1 MKIFKKV
8 LTALATVAVIASL
21 SAVAVAAESYV
32 PEISDGITKDV
43 EITSAIATT
52 EQREEAQQKIADYI
66 ARNIPDS
73 LADVT
78 KMNKVAAYVASFT
91 YDKSNSDEYLMVLNG
106 SGNPNASA
114 KLAVY
119 MLKQVG
125 LAAKT
130 RYAYS
135 ENEEIPMKTA
145 SSMMTTAVRLGDG
158 TVYLLYIGGDVLG
171 EKTFISNKINSR
183 FLYKQISSN
192 KYGVYSW
199 IQFNDE
205 VNSYSKATQ
214 TVMNIPG
221 YIDGHKI
228 EVIANDFTR
237 GAIAVSKV
245 TIPNTVTEIQ
255 RGAFVYQKRI
265 QSISIPSSVSKI
277 ADDVFS
283 GNNCLK
289 FTVDSNN
296 KYFQAINGDLYSKDG
311 KTLVSA
317 TGSSMTKI
325 PSFVEVIGDDAFCGN
340 NHIVDITIPAT
351 VKKISY
357 AAFASCK
364 NLRNVIIEG
373 NGLTTVES
381 RAFQTTK
388 LISLNIP
395 ASVVSFSYDAF
406 DWAEIILVICPDGEI
421 SQKLTGKD
429 EIQNLLVDTSG
440 TLTGRTFTK
449 KPTCES
455 DGELKVNFSTG
466 SSKTYT
472 IPKSDLYHNYKVY
485 ATKSETCT
493 KDGSIS
499 YRCTVCN
506 SNKTEDTTYATGH
519 SFSSAW
525 TLDKAPTCAE
535 QGSQSRHCTKCDEK
549 TDVIYISPTGN
560 HTYTAWKTVTEP
572 TCTKPGSQKCECTV
586 CGKILTREIDPLGH
600 KYVDTIVDATYDAKG
615 YTLHKCSVCGYS
627 YKSDYTD
634 VLVLGYVKNLRATNT
649 KEHFLTLEWS
659 ISDDNSGYEVQ
670 QYKGGKWT
678 EIYKTDRSDLSSLT
692 VSELAAG
699 TSYTFRVRLRK
710 VSGSTVQYGG
720 YTRLTVTTVLPNVTA
735 FTAPQTT
742 SRTVTLK
749 WDKNAEATGY
759 VVEQYKGGKWAQ
771 ILQTAN
777 STTLQCTAASL
788 VPETRYSFRMKSYK
802 KTGSTVVYSDYT
814 NIAATT
820 RIACVSS
827 LTAKSSTVSSVAL
840 SWAKSATAT
849 GYVVEIYK
857 GGKWDTVLTTKDNTT
872 LSCNVTGL
880 TAGATYKARIKCYR
894 LTNGAYSFSEY
905 LESNV
910 STRIANVTGFKAS
923 GNTASSI
930 TFSWNKNAAAT
941 GYIVEIY
948 KGGKWTQIL
957 NAGNNTTL
965 TCTATGLSANATYSV
980 RIKSFK
986 KTTTATYFSE
996 YLTFS
1001 ADTRISNVSS
1011 LTYKADSAS
1020 QITLSWNR
1028 NTIADGY
1035 IVEIYRGGKWEQ
1047 VLSTTSNTILS
1058 CKVTGLAEGSTYS
1071 VRIKS
1076 YKLRNG
1082 AYSFSEYLKS
1092 TATTAPVPV
1101 KISNTSTTT
1110 ASQIEFYWNMN
1121 SRATGYV
1128 VEIYKGG
1135 KWTEIL
1141 RTSSNK
1147 TVSCKAT
1154 GLSANSSYSF
1164 RIRAYLRTDDN
1175 TVIYSDYSRTTLKT
1189 KAKA

>member
-1 MKIFKKV
+1 MNIFKKIPAV
-8 LTALATVAVIASL
+8 IASVAVIVSL
-21 SAVAVAAESYV
+21 SAVAVSANSYV
-32 PEISDGITKDV
+32 PEVSDVVTEDIEVVFDSATK
-43 EITSAIATT
+43 A
-52 EQREEAQQKIADYI
+52 QREQAQQIIADYI
-66 ARNIPDS
+66 AKNIPNGI
-73 LADVT
+73 ADVS
-78 KMNKVAAYVASFT
+78 KMDKVAAYVASFT
-91 YDKSNSDEYLMVLNG
+91 YDKSNSDPYLMVLNG
-106 SGNPNASA
+106 SGNPSASA

-119 MLKQVG
+119 MLEQVG
-125 LAAKT
+125 LTAKI

-145 SSMMTTAVRLGDG
+145 TSMATTAVRLGDG
-158 TVYLLYIGGDVLG
+158 SVYLLYIGGDVLG
-171 EKTFISNKINSR
+171 QKTFISQKLNSR
-183 FLYKQISSN
+183 FLYKEISKN
-192 KYGVYSW
+192 KYAVYSW
-199 IQFNDE
+199 IQFDDE
-205 VNSYSKATQ
+205 VKGYDKATK

-228 EVIANDFTR
+228 EVIAAEFTR
-237 GAIAVSKV
+237 GCIGVSKV
-245 TIPNTVTEIQ
+245 TIPNTVTEIR
-255 RGAFVYQKRI
+255 RGAFVYTKRI
-265 QSISIPSSVSKI
+265 QSISISSSVNKI

-325 PSFVEVIGDDAFCGN
+325 PSFVEVIGGDAFCGN
-340 NHIVDITIPAT
+340 DHIVDITIPAT

-373 NGLTTVES
+373 NGLTTIES

-395 ASVVSFSYDAF
+395 SSVTSFSYDAF

-421 SQKLTGKD
+421 SQKLTGSD

-472 IPKSDLYHNYKVY
+472 IPKSNLYHDYKVD
-485 ATKSETCT
+485 AIKSEACAN
-493 KDGSIS
+493 DGSIT

-506 SNKTEDTTYATGH
+506 FHRTEDTTYATGH

-535 QGSQSRHCTKCDEK
+535 QGSQSRHCTKCDKK
-549 TDVIYISPTGN
+549 TDVIYVSPTGN
-560 HTYTAWKTVTEP
+560 HTYTAWKTTKNP
-572 TCTKPGSQKCECTV
+572 DCTKPGEQRCSCTV
-586 CGKILTREIDPLGH
+586 CGKVLTRELDPLGH
-600 KYVDTIVDATYDAKG
+600 KYVDTVVDATYDAKG
-615 YTLHKCSVCGYS
+615 YTLHKCSVCGSS

-634 VLVLGYVKNLRATNT
+634 ILVLGYVKNLKVTRQSP
-649 KEHFLTLEWS
+649 KFITLEWS
-659 ISDDNSGYEVQ
+659 MSTDGSGYEVE
-670 QYKGGKWT
+670 QYKGGKWVR
-678 EIYKTDRSDLSSLT
+678 ISKTDSSANCVLT
-692 VSELAAG
+692 VTNLTPG

-720 YTRLTVTTVLPNVTA
+720 YIRAVATTVLPNVTT
-735 FTAPQTT
+735 FTASQTT

-749 WDKNAEATGY
+749 WDKNADATGY
-759 VVEQYKGGKWAQ
+759 VVEQYKGGKWTQ

-777 STTLQCTAASL
+777 NTTLQCTASSL
-788 VPETRYSFRMKSYK
+788 APETRYSFRIKSYK
-802 KTGSTVVYSDYT
+802 KTGSVVVYSDYT

-820 RIACVSS
+820 RIACVSG
-827 LTAKSSTVSSVAL
+827 LTAKSSTVSSVTL
-840 SWAKSATAT
+840 SWNKVASAT

-857 GGKWDTVLTTKDNTT
+857 GGKWNTVLTTKNNTA
-872 LSCNVTGL
+872 LSCKVTGL
-880 TAGATYKARIKCYR
+880 AAGSTYKARIKCYR
-894 LTNGAYSFSEY
+894 LANGAYSFSEY
-905 LESNV
+905 LEADVN
-910 STRIANVTGFKAS
+910 TRIANVTGFKAS

-930 TFSWNKNAAAT
+930 TFSWNKNTAAT
-941 GYIVEIY
+941 GGYIVEIY

-957 NAGNNTTL
+957 NAKSNTTL

-986 KTTTATYFSE
+986 KTTATTYFSD

-1001 ADTRISNVSS
+1001 ADTRIPNVTS

-1020 QITLSWNR
+1020 QVTLSWSR
-1028 NTIADGY
+1028 NTAADGY
-1035 IVEIYRGGKWEQ
+1035 TVEIYRGGKWEQ
-1047 VLSTTSNTILS
+1047 VLCATSNTKLS
-1058 CKVTGLAEGSTYS
+1058 CKITGLAEGSTYS

-1076 YKLRNG
+1076 YKVKNG
-1082 AYSFSEYLKS
+1082 RTVFSEYLKS
-1092 TATTAPVPV
+1092 TATTGLNPVA
-1101 KISNTSTTT
+1101 KLGEQTNST
-1110 ASQIEFYWNMN
+1110 ASSIRFSWARK
-1121 SRATGYV
+1121 SCATGYI

-1135 KWTEIL
+1135 KWNLVTKT
-1141 RTSSNK
+1141 TSN
-1147 TVSCKAT
+1147 TVTSCQIT
-1154 GLSANSSYSF
+1154 NLNSGMSYTC
-1164 RIRAYLRTDDN
+1164 RVRAYL
-1175 TVIYSDYSRTTLKT
+1175 TVNGSTIYSDNVRTVQTT
-1189 KAKA
+1189 K

>member
-1 MKIFKKV
+1 MKIFKK
-8 LTALATVAVIASL
+8 ALAVIASVAVIVSL
-21 SAVAVAAESYV
+21 SAVAVSADSYV
-32 PEISDGITKDV
+32 SDVSDVVTEDIEVVFDSATK
-43 EITSAIATT
+43 A
-52 EQREEAQQKIADYI
+52 QREQAQQIIADYI
-66 ARNIPDS
+66 AKNIPNGI
-73 LADVT
+73 ADVS
-78 KMNKVAAYVASFT
+78 KMDKVAAYVASFT
-91 YDKSNSDEYLMVLNG
+91 YDKSNSDPYLMVLNG
-106 SGNPNASA
+106 SGNPSASA

-119 MLKQVG
+119 MLGEVG
-125 LAAKT
+125 LTAKT

-135 ENEEIPMKTA
+135 ENEEIPMKEA

-158 TVYLLYIGGDVLG
+158 SVYLLYIGGDVLG
-171 EKTFISNKINSR
+171 QKTFISQKLNSR
-183 FLYKQISSN
+183 FLYKEISKN
-192 KYGVYSW
+192 KYAVYSW
-199 IQFNDE
+199 IQFDDE
-205 VNSYSKATQ
+205 VKGYDKATK

-228 EVIANDFTR
+228 EVIAAEFTR
-237 GAIAVSKV
+237 GCIGVSKV
-245 TIPNTVTEIQ
+245 TIPNTVTEIR
-255 RGAFVYQKRI
+255 RGAFVYTKRI
-265 QSISIPSSVSKI
+265 QSISISSSVNKI

-325 PSFVEVIGDDAFCGN
+325 PSFVEVIGGDAFCGN
-340 NHIVDITIPAT
+340 DHIVDITIPAT

-373 NGLTTVES
+373 NGLTTIES

-395 ASVVSFSYDAF
+395 SSVTSFSYDAF

-421 SQKLTGKD
+421 SQKLTGSD

-472 IPKSDLYHNYKVY
+472 IPKSNLYHDYKVD
-485 ATKSETCT
+485 AIKSEACAN
-493 KDGSIS
+493 DGSIT

-506 SNKTEDTTYATGH
+506 FHRTEDTTYATGH

-535 QGSQSRHCTKCDEK
+535 QGSQSRHCTKCDKK
-549 TDVIYISPTGN
+549 TDVIYVSPTGN
-560 HTYTAWKTVTEP
+560 HTYTAWKTTKNP
-572 TCTKPGSQKCECTV
+572 DCTKPGEQRCSCTV
-586 CGKILTREIDPLGH
+586 CGKVLTRELDPLGH
-600 KYVDTIVDATYDAKG
+600 KYVDTVVDATYDAKG
-615 YTLHKCSVCGYS
+615 YTLHKCSVCGSS

-634 VLVLGYVKNLRATNT
+634 ILVLGYVKNLKVTRQNP
-649 KEHFLTLEWS
+649 KFITLEWS
-659 ISDDNSGYEVQ
+659 MSTDGSGYEVE
-670 QYKGGKWT
+670 QYKGGKWVR
-678 EIYKTDRSDLSSLT
+678 ISKTDSSANCVLT
-692 VSELAAG
+692 VTNLTPG

-720 YTRLTVTTVLPNVTA
+720 YIRAVATTVLPNVTT
-735 FTAPQTT
+735 FTASQTT

-749 WDKNAEATGY
+749 WDKNADATGY
-759 VVEQYKGGKWAQ
+759 VVEQYKGGKWTQ

-777 STTLQCTAASL
+777 NTTLQCTASSL
-788 VPETRYSFRMKSYK
+788 APETRYSFRIKSYK
-802 KTGSTVVYSDYT
+802 KTGSVVVYSDYT

-820 RIACVSS
+820 RIACVSG
-827 LTAKSSTVSSVAL
+827 LTAKSSTVSSVTL
-840 SWAKSATAT
+840 SWNKVASAT

-857 GGKWDTVLTTKDNTT
+857 GGKWNTVLTTKNNTA
-872 LSCNVTGL
+872 LSCKVTGL
-880 TAGATYKARIKCYR
+880 AAGSTYKARIKCYR
-894 LTNGAYSFSEY
+894 LANGAYSFSEY
-905 LESNV
+905 LEADVN
-910 STRIANVTGFKAS
+910 TRIANVTGFKAS

-930 TFSWNKNAAAT
+930 TFSWNKNTAAT
-941 GYIVEIY
+941 GGYIVEIY

-957 NAGNNTTL
+957 NAKSNTTL

-986 KTTTATYFSE
+986 KTTATTYFSD

-1001 ADTRISNVSS
+1001 ADTRIPNVTS

-1020 QITLSWNR
+1020 QVTLSWSR
-1028 NTIADGY
+1028 NTAADGY
-1035 IVEIYRGGKWEQ
+1035 TVEIYRGGKWEQ
-1047 VLSTTSNTILS
+1047 VLCATSNTKLS
-1058 CKVTGLAEGSTYS
+1058 CKITGLAEGSTYS

-1076 YKLRNG
+1076 YKVKNG
-1082 AYSFSEYLKS
+1082 RTVFSEYLKS
-1092 TATTAPVPV
+1092 TATTGLNPVA
-1101 KISNTSTTT
+1101 KLGEQTNST
-1110 ASQIEFYWNMN
+1110 ASSIRFSWARK
-1121 SRATGYV
+1121 SCATGYI

-1135 KWTEIL
+1135 KWNLVTKT
-1141 RTSSNK
+1141 TSN
-1147 TVSCKAT
+1147 TVTSCQIT
-1154 GLSANSSYSF
+1154 NLNSGMSYTC
-1164 RIRAYLRTDDN
+1164 RVRAYL
-1175 TVIYSDYSRTTLKT
+1175 TVNGSTIYSDNVRTVQTT
-1189 KAKA
+1189 K

>member
-1 MKIFKKV
+1 MNIFKKIPAV
-8 LTALATVAVIASL
+8 IASVAVIVSL
-21 SAVAVAAESYV
+21 SAVAVSANSYV
-32 PEISDGITKDV
+32 PEVYDVITEDVGIASVSATK
-43 EITSAIATT
+43 
-52 EQREEAQQKIADYI
+52 AQQEQAQQIIADYI
-66 ARNIPDS
+66 AKNIPNGI
-73 LADVT
+73 ADVS
-78 KMNKVAAYVASFT
+78 KMDKVAAYVASFT
-91 YDKSNSDEYLMVLNG
+91 YDKSNSDPYLMVLNG

-119 MLKQVG
+119 MLGEVG
-125 LAAKT
+125 LTAKT

-135 ENEEIPMKTA
+135 ENEEIPMKEA

-158 TVYLLYIGGDVLG
+158 SVYLLYIGGDVLG
-171 EKTFISNKINSR
+171 QKTFISQKLNSR
-183 FLYKQISSN
+183 FLYKEISKN
-192 KYGVYSW
+192 KYAVYSW
-199 IQFNDE
+199 IQFDDE
-205 VNSYSKATQ
+205 VKGYDKATK

-228 EVIANDFTR
+228 EVIAKEFTR
-237 GAIAVSKV
+237 GCIGISKV

-255 RGAFVYQKRI
+255 RGAFVYTKRI
-265 QSISIPSSVSKI
+265 QSISISSSVNKI

-325 PSFVEVIGDDAFCGN
+325 PSFVEVIGGDAFCGN
-340 NHIVDITIPAT
+340 DHIVDITIPAT

-357 AAFASCK
+357 AAFASCD

-395 ASVVSFSYDAF
+395 ASVTSFSYDAF

-421 SQKLTGKD
+421 SQKLTGSD

-472 IPKSDLYHNYKVY
+472 IPKSNLYHDYKVD
-485 ATKSETCT
+485 AIKSEACAN
-493 KDGSIS
+493 DGCIT

-506 SNKTEDTTYATGH
+506 SRRTEDTTYATGH
-519 SFSSAW
+519 SFSSTW

-535 QGSQSRHCTKCDEK
+535 QGSQSRHCTMCDKK
-549 TDVIYISPTGN
+549 TDVIYVSATGN
-560 HTYTAWKTVTEP
+560 HTYTAWKTTKNP
-572 TCTKPGSQKCECTV
+572 DCTKPGEQRCSCTV
-586 CGKILTREIDPLGH
+586 CGKVLTRELNPLGH
-600 KYVDTIVDATYDAKG
+600 KYVDTVVDATYDAKG

-634 VLVLGYVKNLRATNT
+634 ILVLGYVKNLKVTRQNP
-649 KEHFLTLEWS
+649 KFITLEWS
-659 ISDDNSGYEVQ
+659 MSTDGSGYEVE
-670 QYKGGKWT
+670 QYKGGKWVR
-678 EIYKTDRSDLSSLT
+678 ISKTDSSANCALT
-692 VSELAAG
+692 VTNLTPG

-710 VSGSTVQYGG
+710 ATGSTVQYGG
-720 YTRLTVTTVLPNVTA
+720 YIRAVATTVLPNVTT
-735 FTAPQTT
+735 FTAPAAT
-742 SRTVTLK
+742 SRTITLK
-749 WDKNAEATGY
+749 WDKNADATGY
-759 VVEQYKGGKWAQ
+759 VVEQYKGGKWTQ
-771 ILQTAN
+771 ILKTTGN
-777 STTLQCTAASL
+777 TTLQCTASSL
-788 VPETRYSFRMKSYK
+788 APETRYSFRIKSYK
-802 KTGSTVVYSDYT
+802 KTGSVVVCSDYT

-820 RIACVSS
+820 RIACVSG
-827 LTAKSSTVSSVAL
+827 LTAKSSTVSSVTL
-840 SWAKSATAT
+840 SWNRVASAT

-857 GGKWDTVLTTKDNTT
+857 GGKWNTVLTTKNNTA
-872 LSCNVTGL
+872 LSCKVTGL
-880 TAGATYKARIKCYR
+880 AAGSTYKARIKCYR
-894 LTNGAYSFSEY
+894 LANGAYSFSEY
-905 LESNV
+905 LEADVN
-910 STRIANVTGFKAS
+910 TKIANVTGFKAS

-930 TFSWNKNAAAT
+930 TFSWNKNTAAT

-948 KGGKWTQIL
+948 KGKWTQIL
-957 NAGNNTTL
+957 NAKSNTAL

-986 KTTTATYFSE
+986 KTTATTYFSD

-1001 ADTRISNVSS
+1001 ADTRIPNVTS

-1020 QITLSWNR
+1020 QVTLSWSR
-1028 NTIADGY
+1028 NNAADGY
-1035 IVEIYRGGKWEQ
+1035 TVEIYRGGKWEQ
-1047 VLSTTSNTILS
+1047 VLCSTSNTKLS
-1058 CKVTGLAEGSTYS
+1058 CKITGLAEGSTYS

-1076 YKLRNG
+1076 YKVKNG
-1082 AYSFSEYLKS
+1082 RTVFSEYLKS
-1092 TATTAPVPV
+1092 TATTGLNPVA
-1101 KISNTSTTT
+1101 KLGEQTSNT
-1110 ASQIEFYWNMN
+1110 ASSIRFSWARK
-1121 SRATGYV
+1121 SCATGYI

-1135 KWTEIL
+1135 KWNLVTKT
-1141 RTSSNK
+1141 TSN
-1147 TVSCKAT
+1147 TVTSCQITNLKAGT
-1154 GLSANSSYSF
+1154 SYTC
-1164 RIRAYLRTDDN
+1164 RVRAYL
-1175 TVIYSDYSRTTLKT
+1175 TVNGSTIYSDNVRTVQTT
-1189 KAKA
+1189 K

>member
-1 MKIFKKV
+1 MNIFKKIPAV
-8 LTALATVAVIASL
+8 IASVAVIVSL
-21 SAVAVAAESYV
+21 SAVAVSANSYV
-32 PEISDGITKDV
+32 PEVSDVVTEDIEVVFDSATK
-43 EITSAIATT
+43 A
-52 EQREEAQQKIADYI
+52 QREQAQQIIADYI
-66 ARNIPDS
+66 AKNIPNGI
-73 LADVT
+73 ADVS
-78 KMNKVAAYVASFT
+78 KMDKVAAYVASFT
-91 YDKSNSDEYLMVLNG
+91 YDKSNSDPYLMVLNG
-106 SGNPNASA
+106 SGNPSASA

-119 MLKQVG
+119 MLEQVG
-125 LAAKT
+125 LTAKI

-145 SSMMTTAVRLGDG
+145 TSMATTAVRLGDG
-158 TVYLLYIGGDVLG
+158 SVYLLYIGGDVLG
-171 EKTFISNKINSR
+171 QKTFISQKLNSR
-183 FLYKQISSN
+183 FLYKEISKN
-192 KYGVYSW
+192 KYAVYSW
-199 IQFNDE
+199 IQFDDE
-205 VNSYSKATQ
+205 VKGYDKATK

-228 EVIANDFTR
+228 EVIAAEFTR
-237 GAIAVSKV
+237 GCIGVSKV

-255 RGAFVYQKRI
+255 RGAFVYTKRI
-265 QSISIPSSVSKI
+265 QSISISSSVNKI

-325 PSFVEVIGDDAFCGN
+325 PSFVEVIGGDAFCGN
-340 NHIVDITIPAT
+340 DHIVDITIPAT

-373 NGLTTVES
+373 NGLTTIES

-395 ASVVSFSYDAF
+395 SSVTSFSYDAF

-421 SQKLTGKD
+421 SQKLTGSD

-472 IPKSDLYHNYKVY
+472 IPKSNLYHDYKVD
-485 ATKSETCT
+485 AIKSEACAN
-493 KDGSIS
+493 DGSIT

-506 SNKTEDTTYATGH
+506 FHRTEDTTYATGH

-535 QGSQSRHCTKCDEK
+535 QGSQSRHCTKCDKK
-549 TDVIYISPTGN
+549 TDVIYVSPTGN
-560 HTYTAWKTVTEP
+560 HTYTAWKTTKNP
-572 TCTKPGSQKCECTV
+572 DCTKPGEQRCSCTV
-586 CGKILTREIDPLGH
+586 CGKVLTRELDPLGH
-600 KYVDTIVDATYDAKG
+600 KYVDTVVDATYDAKG
-615 YTLHKCSVCGYS
+615 YTLHKCSVCGSS

-634 VLVLGYVKNLRATNT
+634 ILVLGYVKNLKVTRQNP
-649 KEHFLTLEWS
+649 KFITLEWS
-659 ISDDNSGYEVQ
+659 MSTDGSGYEVE
-670 QYKGGKWT
+670 QYKGGKWVR
-678 EIYKTDRSDLSSLT
+678 ISKTDSSANCVLT
-692 VSELAAG
+692 VTNLTPG

-720 YTRLTVTTVLPNVTA
+720 YIRAVATTVLPNVTT
-735 FTAPQTT
+735 FTASQTT

-749 WDKNAEATGY
+749 WDKNADATGY
-759 VVEQYKGGKWAQ
+759 VVEQYKGGKWTQ

-777 STTLQCTAASL
+777 NTTLQCTASSL
-788 VPETRYSFRMKSYK
+788 APETRYSFRIKSYK
-802 KTGSTVVYSDYT
+802 KTGSVVVYSDYT

-820 RIACVSS
+820 RIACVSG
-827 LTAKSSTVSSVAL
+827 LTAKSSTVSSVTL
-840 SWAKSATAT
+840 SWNKVASAT

-857 GGKWDTVLTTKDNTT
+857 GGKWNTVLTTKNNTA
-872 LSCNVTGL
+872 LSCKVTGL
-880 TAGATYKARIKCYR
+880 AAGSTYKARIKCYR
-894 LTNGAYSFSEY
+894 LANGAYSFSEY
-905 LESNV
+905 LEADVN
-910 STRIANVTGFKAS
+910 TRIANVTGFKAS

-930 TFSWNKNAAAT
+930 TFSWNKNTAAT
-941 GYIVEIY
+941 GGYIVEIY

-957 NAGNNTTL
+957 NAKSNTTL

-986 KTTTATYFSE
+986 KTTATTYFSD

-1001 ADTRISNVSS
+1001 ADTRIPNVTS

-1020 QITLSWNR
+1020 QVTLSWSR
-1028 NTIADGY
+1028 NTAADGY
-1035 IVEIYRGGKWEQ
+1035 TVEIYRGGKWEQ
-1047 VLSTTSNTILS
+1047 VLCATSNTKLS
-1058 CKVTGLAEGSTYS
+1058 CKITGLAEGSTYS

-1076 YKLRNG
+1076 YKVKNG
-1082 AYSFSEYLKS
+1082 RTVFSEYLKS
-1092 TATTAPVPV
+1092 TATTGLNPVA
-1101 KISNTSTTT
+1101 KLGEQTNST
-1110 ASQIEFYWNMN
+1110 ASSIRFSWARK
-1121 SRATGYV
+1121 SCATGYI

-1135 KWTEIL
+1135 KWNLVTKT
-1141 RTSSNK
+1141 TSN
-1147 TVSCKAT
+1147 TVTSCQIT
-1154 GLSANSSYSF
+1154 NLNSGMSYTC
-1164 RIRAYLRTDDN
+1164 RVRAYL
-1175 TVIYSDYSRTTLKT
+1175 TVNGSTIYSDNVRTVQTT
-1189 KAKA
+1189 K

>member
-1 MKIFKKV
+1 MNIFKKIPAV
-8 LTALATVAVIASL
+8 IASVAVIVSL
-21 SAVAVAAESYV
+21 SAVAVSANSYV
-32 PEISDGITKDV
+32 PEVSDVVTEDIEVVFDSATK
-43 EITSAIATT
+43 A
-52 EQREEAQQKIADYI
+52 QREQAQQIIADYI
-66 ARNIPDS
+66 AKNIPNGI
-73 LADVT
+73 ADVS
-78 KMNKVAAYVASFT
+78 KMDKVAAYVASFT
-91 YDKSNSDEYLMVLNG
+91 YDKSNSDPYLMVLNG
-106 SGNPNASA
+106 SGNPSASA

-119 MLKQVG
+119 MLGEVG
-125 LAAKT
+125 LTAKI

-145 SSMMTTAVRLGDG
+145 TSMATTAVRLGDG
-158 TVYLLYIGGDVLG
+158 SVYLLYIGGDVLG
-171 EKTFISNKINSR
+171 QKTFISQKLNSR
-183 FLYKQISSN
+183 FLYKEISKN
-192 KYGVYSW
+192 KYAVYSW
-199 IQFNDE
+199 IQFDDE
-205 VNSYSKATQ
+205 VKGYDKATQ

-228 EVIANDFTR
+228 EVIAEEFTR
-237 GAIAVSKV
+237 GCIGVSKV
-245 TIPNTVTEIQ
+245 TIPNTVTEIR
-255 RGAFVYQKRI
+255 RGAFVYTKRI
-265 QSISIPSSVSKI
+265 QSISISSSVNKI

-325 PSFVEVIGDDAFCGN
+325 PSFVEVIGGDAFCGN

-395 ASVVSFSYDAF
+395 ASVTSFSYDAF

-421 SQKLTGKD
+421 SQKLTGSD

-472 IPKSDLYHNYKVY
+472 VPKSNLYHDYKVD
-485 ATKSETCT
+485 AIKSEACAN
-493 KDGSIS
+493 DGSIT

-506 SNKTEDTTYATGH
+506 SHRTEDTTYATGH
-519 SFSSAW
+519 SFSSTW

-535 QGSQSRHCTKCDEK
+535 QGSQSRHCTKCDKK
-549 TDVIYISPTGN
+549 TDVIYVAPTGN
-560 HTYTAWKTVTEP
+560 HTYTAWKTTKNP
-572 TCTKPGSQKCECTV
+572 DCTKPGEQRCSCTF
-586 CGKILTREIDPLGH
+586 CGKVLTRELDPLGH
-600 KYVDTIVDATYDAKG
+600 KYVDTVVDATYDAKG
-615 YTLHKCSVCGYS
+615 YTLHKCSVCGSS

-634 VLVLGYVKNLRATNT
+634 ILVLGYVKNLKVTRQNP
-649 KEHFLTLEWS
+649 KFITLEWS
-659 ISDDNSGYEVQ
+659 MSTDGSGYEVE
-670 QYKGGKWT
+670 QYKGGKWVR
-678 EIYKTDRSDLSSLT
+678 ISKTDSSANCALT
-692 VSELAAG
+692 VTNLTPG

-720 YTRLTVTTVLPNVTA
+720 YIRAVATTVLPNVTT
-735 FTAPQTT
+735 FTASQTT
-742 SRTVTLK
+742 SRTITLK
-749 WDKNAEATGY
+749 WDKNADATGY
-759 VVEQYKGGKWAQ
+759 VVEQYKGGKWTQ
-771 ILQTAN
+771 ILKTTGN
-777 STTLQCTAASL
+777 TTLQCTASSL
-788 VPETRYSFRMKSYK
+788 APETRYSFRMKSYK
-802 KTGSTVVYSDYT
+802 KTGSAVVCSDYT

-820 RIACVSS
+820 RIACVSG
-827 LTAKSSTVSSVAL
+827 LTAKSSTVSSVTL
-840 SWAKSATAT
+840 SWNKVASAT
-849 GYVVEIYK
+849 GYVVEIFK
-857 GGKWDTVLTTKDNTT
+857 GGKWNTVLTTKNNTA
-872 LSCNVTGL
+872 LSCKVTGL
-880 TAGATYKARIKCYR
+880 AAGSTYKARIKCYR
-894 LTNGAYSFSEY
+894 LANGAYSFSEY
-905 LESNV
+905 LEADVN
-910 STRIANVTGFKAS
+910 TKIANVTGFKAS

-930 TFSWNKNAAAT
+930 TFSWNKNTAAT
-941 GYIVEIY
+941 GGYIVEIY

-957 NAGNNTTL
+957 NAKSNTTL

-986 KTTTATYFSE
+986 KTTATTYFSD

-1001 ADTRISNVSS
+1001 ADTRIPNVTS

-1020 QITLSWNR
+1020 QVTLSWSR
-1028 NTIADGY
+1028 NTAADGY
-1035 IVEIYRGGKWEQ
+1035 TVEIYRGGKWEQ
-1047 VLSTTSNTILS
+1047 VLCATSNTKLS
-1058 CKVTGLAEGSTYS
+1058 CKITGLAEGSTYS

-1076 YKLRNG
+1076 YKVKNG
-1082 AYSFSEYLKS
+1082 RTVFSEYLKS
-1092 TATTAPVPV
+1092 TATTGLNPVA
-1101 KISNTSTTT
+1101 KLGEQTNST
-1110 ASQIEFYWNMN
+1110 ASSIRFSWARK
-1121 SRATGYV
+1121 SCATGYI

-1135 KWTEIL
+1135 KWNLVTKT
-1141 RTSSNK
+1141 TSN
-1147 TVSCKAT
+1147 TVTSCQITNLNAGT
-1154 GLSANSSYSF
+1154 SYTC
-1164 RIRAYLRTDDN
+1164 RVRAYL
-1175 TVIYSDYSRTTLKT
+1175 TVNGSTIYSDNVRTVQKT
-1189 KAKA
+1189 K

>member
-1 MKIFKKV
+1 MNIFKKIPAV
-8 LTALATVAVIASL
+8 IASVAVIVSL
-21 SAVAVAAESYV
+21 SAVAVSANSYV
-32 PEISDGITKDV
+32 PEVSDVVTEDIEVVFDSATK
-43 EITSAIATT
+43 A
-52 EQREEAQQKIADYI
+52 QREQAQQIIADYI
-66 ARNIPDS
+66 AKNIPNGI
-73 LADVT
+73 ADVS
-78 KMNKVAAYVASFT
+78 KMDKVAAYVASFT
-91 YDKSNSDEYLMVLNG
+91 YDKSNSDPYLMVLNG
-106 SGNPNASA
+106 SGNPSASA

-119 MLKQVG
+119 MLGEVG
-125 LAAKT
+125 LTAKI

-145 SSMMTTAVRLGDG
+145 TSMATTAVRLGDG
-158 TVYLLYIGGDVLG
+158 SVYLLYIGGDVLG
-171 EKTFISNKINSR
+171 QKTFISQKLNSR
-183 FLYKQISSN
+183 FLYKEISKN
-192 KYGVYSW
+192 KYAVYSW
-199 IQFNDE
+199 IQFDDE
-205 VNSYSKATQ
+205 VKGYDKATQ

-228 EVIANDFTR
+228 EVIAEEFTR
-237 GAIAVSKV
+237 GCIGVSKV
-245 TIPNTVTEIQ
+245 TIPNTVTEIR
-255 RGAFVYQKRI
+255 RGAFVYTKRI
-265 QSISIPSSVSKI
+265 QSISISSSVNKI

-325 PSFVEVIGDDAFCGN
+325 PSFVEVIGGDAFCGN

-395 ASVVSFSYDAF
+395 ASVTSFSYDAF

-421 SQKLTGKD
+421 SQKLTGSD

-472 IPKSDLYHNYKVY
+472 VPKSNLYHDYKVD
-485 ATKSETCT
+485 AIKSEACAN
-493 KDGSIS
+493 DGSIT

-506 SNKTEDTTYATGH
+506 SHRTEDTTYATGH
-519 SFSSAW
+519 SFSSTW

-535 QGSQSRHCTKCDEK
+535 QGSQSRHCTKCDKK
-549 TDVIYISPTGN
+549 TDVIYVAPTGN
-560 HTYTAWKTVTEP
+560 HTYTAWKTTKNP
-572 TCTKPGSQKCECTV
+572 DCTKPGEQRCSCTF
-586 CGKILTREIDPLGH
+586 CGKVLTRELDPLGH
-600 KYVDTIVDATYDAKG
+600 KYVDTVVDATYDAKG
-615 YTLHKCSVCGYS
+615 YTLHKCSVCGSS

-634 VLVLGYVKNLRATNT
+634 ILVLGYVKNLKVTRQNP
-649 KEHFLTLEWS
+649 KFITLEWS
-659 ISDDNSGYEVQ
+659 MSTDGSGYEVE
-670 QYKGGKWT
+670 QYKGGKWVR
-678 EIYKTDRSDLSSLT
+678 ISKTDSSANCALT
-692 VSELAAG
+692 VTNLTPG

-720 YTRLTVTTVLPNVTA
+720 YIRAVATTVLPNVTT
-735 FTAPQTT
+735 FTASQTT
-742 SRTVTLK
+742 SRTITLK
-749 WDKNAEATGY
+749 WDKNADATGY
-759 VVEQYKGGKWAQ
+759 VVEQYKGGKWTQ
-771 ILQTAN
+771 ILKTTGN
-777 STTLQCTAASL
+777 TTLQCTASSL
-788 VPETRYSFRMKSYK
+788 APETRYSFRMKSYK
-802 KTGSTVVYSDYT
+802 KTGSAVVCSDYT

-820 RIACVSS
+820 RIACVSG
-827 LTAKSSTVSSVAL
+827 LTAKSSTVSSVTL
-840 SWAKSATAT
+840 SWNKVASAT
-849 GYVVEIYK
+849 GYVVEIFK
-857 GGKWDTVLTTKDNTT
+857 GGKWNTVLTTKNNTA
-872 LSCNVTGL
+872 LSCKVTGL
-880 TAGATYKARIKCYR
+880 AAGSTYKARIKCYR
-894 LTNGAYSFSEY
+894 LANGAYSFSEY
-905 LESNV
+905 LEADVN
-910 STRIANVTGFKAS
+910 TRIANVTGFKAS

-930 TFSWNKNAAAT
+930 TFSWNKNTAAT
-941 GYIVEIY
+941 GGYIVEIY

-957 NAGNNTTL
+957 NAKSNTTL

-986 KTTTATYFSE
+986 KTTATTYFSD

-1001 ADTRISNVSS
+1001 ADTRIPNVTS

-1020 QITLSWNR
+1020 QVTLSWSR
-1028 NTIADGY
+1028 NTAADGY
-1035 IVEIYRGGKWEQ
+1035 TVEIYRGGKWEQ
-1047 VLSTTSNTILS
+1047 VLCATSNTKLS
-1058 CKVTGLAEGSTYS
+1058 CKITGLAEGSTYS

-1076 YKLRNG
+1076 YKVKNG
-1082 AYSFSEYLKS
+1082 RTVFSEYLKS
-1092 TATTAPVPV
+1092 TATTGLNPVA
-1101 KISNTSTTT
+1101 KLGEQTNST
-1110 ASQIEFYWNMN
+1110 ASSIRFSWARK
-1121 SRATGYV
+1121 SCATGYI

-1135 KWTEIL
+1135 KWNLVTKT
-1141 RTSSNK
+1141 TSN
-1147 TVSCKAT
+1147 TVTSCQITNLNAGT
-1154 GLSANSSYSF
+1154 SYTC
-1164 RIRAYLRTDDN
+1164 RVRAYL
-1175 TVIYSDYSRTTLKT
+1175 TVNGSTIYSDNVRTVQKT
-1189 KAKA
+1189 K

>member
-1 MKIFKKV
+1 MNIFKKIPAV
-8 LTALATVAVIASL
+8 IASVAVIVSL
-21 SAVAVAAESYV
+21 SAVAVSANSYV
-32 PEISDGITKDV
+32 PEVSDVVTEDIEVVFDSATK
-43 EITSAIATT
+43 A
-52 EQREEAQQKIADYI
+52 QREQAQQIIADYI
-66 ARNIPDS
+66 AKNIPNGI
-73 LADVT
+73 ADVS
-78 KMNKVAAYVASFT
+78 KMDKVAAYVASFT
-91 YDKSNSDEYLMVLNG
+91 YDKSNSDPYLMVLNG
-106 SGNPNASA
+106 SGSDYASA

-119 MLKQVG
+119 MLEQVG
-125 LAAKT
+125 LTAKI

-145 SSMMTTAVRLGDG
+145 TSMATTAVRLGDG
-158 TVYLLYIGGDVLG
+158 SVYLLYIGGDVLG
-171 EKTFISNKINSR
+171 QKTFISQKLNSR
-183 FLYKQISSN
+183 FLYKEISKN
-192 KYGVYSW
+192 KYAVYSW
-199 IQFNDE
+199 IQFDDE
-205 VNSYSKATQ
+205 VKGYDKATK

-228 EVIANDFTR
+228 EVIAKEFTR
-237 GAIAVSKV
+237 GCIGVSKV

-255 RGAFVYQKRI
+255 RGAFVYTKRI
-265 QSISIPSSVSKI
+265 QSISISSSVNKI

-325 PSFVEVIGDDAFCGN
+325 PSFVEVIGGDAFCGN

-357 AAFASCK
+357 AAFASCD

-395 ASVVSFSYDAF
+395 SSVTSFSYDAF
-406 DWAEIILVICPDGEI
+406 DWAEIILVVCPDGEI

-429 EIQNLLVDTSG
+429 KIQNLLVDTSG

-472 IPKSDLYHNYKVY
+472 IPKSNLYHDYKVD
-485 ATKSETCT
+485 AIKSEACAN
-493 KDGSIS
+493 DGSIT
-499 YRCTVCN
+499 YRCAFCN
-506 SNKTEDTTYATGH
+506 SHRTEDTTYATGH
-519 SFSSAW
+519 SFSSTW

-535 QGSQSRHCTKCDEK
+535 QGSQSRHCTKCDKK
-549 TDVIYISPTGN
+549 TDVIYVSPTGN
-560 HTYTAWKTVTEP
+560 HTYTAWKTTKNP
-572 TCTKPGSQKCECTV
+572 DCTKPGEQRCSCTV
-586 CGKILTREIDPLGH
+586 CGKVLTRELNPLGH
-600 KYVDTIVDATYDAKG
+600 KYVDTVVDATYDAKG
-615 YTLHKCSVCGYS
+615 YTLHKCSVCGSS

-634 VLVLGYVKNLRATNT
+634 ILVLGYVKNLKVTRQNP
-649 KEHFLTLEWS
+649 KFITLEWS
-659 ISDDNSGYEVQ
+659 MSTDGSGYEVE
-670 QYKGGKWT
+670 QYKGGKWVR
-678 EIYKTDRSDLSSLT
+678 ISKTDSSANCALT
-692 VSELAAG
+692 VTNLTPG

-720 YTRLTVTTVLPNVTA
+720 YIRAVATTVLPNVTT
-735 FTAPQTT
+735 FTAPAAT
-742 SRTVTLK
+742 SRTITLK
-749 WDKNAEATGY
+749 WDKNADATGY
-759 VVEQYKGGKWAQ
+759 VVEQYKGGKWTQ
-771 ILQTAN
+771 ILKTTGN
-777 STTLQCTAASL
+777 TTLQCTASSL
-788 VPETRYSFRMKSYK
+788 APETRYSFRMKSYK
-802 KTGSTVVYSDYT
+802 KTGSAVVYSDYT

-820 RIACVSS
+820 RIACVSG
-827 LTAKSSTVSSVAL
+827 LTAKSSTVSSVTL
-840 SWAKSATAT
+840 SWNKVASAT

-857 GGKWDTVLTTKDNTT
+857 GGKWNTVLTTKNNTA
-872 LSCNVTGL
+872 LSCKVTGL
-880 TAGATYKARIKCYR
+880 AAGSTYKARIKCYR

-905 LESNV
+905 LEADVN
-910 STRIANVTGFKAS
+910 TKIANVTGFKSS

-930 TFSWNKNAAAT
+930 TFSWNKNTAAT

-957 NAGNNTTL
+957 NAKSNTTL

-986 KTTTATYFSE
+986 KTTATTYFSD

-1001 ADTRISNVSS
+1001 ADTRIPNVTS

-1020 QITLSWNR
+1020 QVTLSWRR
-1028 NTIADGY
+1028 NTAADGY
-1035 IVEIYRGGKWEQ
+1035 TVEIYRGGKWEQ
-1047 VLSTTSNTILS
+1047 VLCATSNTKLS
-1058 CKVTGLAEGSTYS
+1058 CKITGLAEGSTYS

-1076 YKLRNG
+1076 YKVKNG
-1082 AYSFSEYLKS
+1082 RTVFSEYLKS
-1092 TATTAPVPV
+1092 TATTGLNPVA
-1101 KISNTSTTT
+1101 KLGEQANST
-1110 ASQIEFYWNMN
+1110 ASSIRFSWTRK
-1121 SRATGYV
+1121 SCATGYI

-1135 KWTEIL
+1135 KWNLVTKT
-1141 RTSSNK
+1141 TSN
-1147 TVSCKAT
+1147 TVTSCQITNLNAGT
-1154 GLSANSSYSF
+1154 SYTC
-1164 RIRAYLRTDDN
+1164 RVRAYL
-1175 TVIYSDYSRTTLKT
+1175 TVNGSTIYSDNVRTVQKT
-1189 KAKA
+1189 K

>member
-1 MKIFKKV
+1 MNIFKKA
-8 LTALATVAVIASL
+8 LTAITAAAVIVSL
-21 SAVAVAAESYV
+21 SAVAVSADSYP
-32 PEISDGITKDV
+32 PEVSDVITEDV
-43 EITSAIATT
+43 GITSASATKA
-52 EQREEAQQKIADYI
+52 QREQAQQIIADYI
-66 ARNIPDS
+66 AKNIPNGI
-73 LADVT
+73 ADVS
-78 KMNKVAAYVASFT
+78 KMDKVAAYVASFT

-119 MLKQVG
+119 MLGEVG
-125 LAAKT
+125 LTAKT

-135 ENEEIPMKTA
+135 ENEEIPMKEA

-158 TVYLLYIGGDVLG
+158 SVYLLYIGGDVLG
-171 EKTFISNKINSR
+171 QKTFISQKLSSR
-183 FLYKQISSN
+183 FLYKEISKN
-192 KYGVYSW
+192 KYAVYSW
-199 IQFNDE
+199 IQFDDE
-205 VNSYSKATQ
+205 VKGYDKATK

-228 EVIANDFTR
+228 EVIAREFTR
-237 GAIAVSKV
+237 GCIGISKV

-255 RGAFVYQKRI
+255 RGAFVYTKRI
-265 QSISIPSSVSKI
+265 QSISISSSVKTI
-277 ADDVFS
+277 AADVFS

-340 NHIVDITIPAT
+340 DHIVDITIPAT
-351 VKKISY
+351 VKTISY
-357 AAFASCK
+357 AAFASCD

-395 ASVVSFSYDAF
+395 ASVTSFSYDAF
-406 DWAEIILVICPDGEI
+406 DWAKIILVICPDGEI
-421 SQKLTGKD
+421 SQKLTGSD
-429 EIQNLLVDTSG
+429 EIQNLLVDTFD
-440 TLTGRTFTK
+440 TLAGRTFTK

-455 DGELKVNFSTG
+455 DGELKVYFSTN

-472 IPKSDLYHNYKVY
+472 IPKSNLYHDYKVD
-485 ATKSETCT
+485 AIKSETCV
-493 KDGSIS
+493 KDGSITYRCAFCNS
-499 YRCTVCN
+499 YR
-506 SNKTEDTTYATGH
+506 TEDTTYATGH
-519 SFSSAW
+519 SFSSEW

-549 TDVIYISPTGN
+549 TDVIYVSPTGN
-560 HTYTAWKTVTEP
+560 HTYTAWKTTKNP
-572 TCTKPGSQKCECTV
+572 DCTKPGEQRCSCTV
-586 CGKILTREIDPLGH
+586 CGKVLTRELDPLGH
-600 KYVDTIVDATYDAKG
+600 KYVDTVVDATYDAKG

-634 VLVLGYVKNLRATNT
+634 ILVLGYVRNLKVTRE
-649 KEHFLTLEWS
+649 KSKFITLEWS
-659 ISDDNSGYEVQ
+659 MSTDGSGYEVE
-670 QYKGGKWT
+670 QYKGGKWVQ
-678 EIYKTDRSDLSSLT
+678 ISKTDSSANCVLT
-692 VSELAAG
+692 VTNLTPG

-710 VSGSTVQYGG
+710 TAGSAVQYGG
-720 YTRLTVTTVLPNVTA
+720 YTRAVATTALPNTA
-735 FTAPQTT
+735 SFTVSQTT

-749 WDKNAEATGY
+749 WAENADATGY
-759 VVEQYKGGKWAQ
+759 IIEQYKGGKWTQ
-771 ILQTAN
+771 ILKTTRNTA
-777 STTLQCTAASL
+777 LQCTASSL
-788 VPETRYSFRMKSYK
+788 APETRYSFRIKSYK
-802 KTGSTVVYSDYT
+802 KTGSVVVCSDYT

-820 RIACVSS
+820 RIACVSG
-827 LTAKSSTVSSVAL
+827 LTAKSSTVSSVTL
-840 SWAKSATAT
+840 SWNKVASAT

-857 GGKWDTVLTTKDNTT
+857 GGKWNTVLTTKNNTA
-872 LSCNVTGL
+872 LSCKVTGL
-880 TAGATYKARIKCYR
+880 AAGSTYKARIKCYR
-894 LTNGAYSFSEY
+894 LANGAYSFSEY
-905 LESNV
+905 LEADVN
-910 STRIANVTGFKAS
+910 TRIANVTGFKAS

-957 NAGNNTTL
+957 NAKSNTTL

-986 KTTTATYFSE
+986 KTAATTYFSD

-1001 ADTRISNVSS
+1001 ADTRIPNVTS

-1020 QITLSWNR
+1020 QVTLSWNR
-1028 NTIADGY
+1028 NAAADGY
-1035 IVEIYRGGKWEQ
+1035 TVEIYRGGKWEQ
-1047 VLSTTSNTILS
+1047 VLCTTSNTKLS
-1058 CKVTGLAEGSTYS
+1058 CKITGLAEGSTYS

-1076 YKLRNG
+1076 YKVKNG
-1082 AYSFSEYLKS
+1082 RTVFSEYLKS
-1092 TATTAPVPV
+1092 TATTGLNPVA
-1101 KISNTSTTT
+1101 KLGEQTSNT
-1110 ASQIEFYWNMN
+1110 ASSIRFSWARK
-1121 SRATGYV
+1121 SCATGYI

-1135 KWTEIL
+1135 KWNLVTKT
-1141 RTSSNK
+1141 TSN
-1147 TVSCKAT
+1147 TVTSCQITNLKAGT
-1154 GLSANSSYSF
+1154 SYAC
-1164 RIRAYLRTDDN
+1164 RVRAYL
-1175 TVIYSDYSRTTLKT
+1175 TVNGSTIYSDNVRTVQTT
-1189 KAKA
+1189 K

>member
-1 MKIFKKV
+1 MNIFKKIPAV
-8 LTALATVAVIASL
+8 IASVAVIVSL
-21 SAVAVAAESYV
+21 SAVAVSANSYV
-32 PEISDGITKDV
+32 PEVSDVITEDVGIASVSATK
-43 EITSAIATT
+43 
-52 EQREEAQQKIADYI
+52 AQQEQAQQIIADYI
-66 ARNIPDS
+66 AKNIPNGI
-73 LADVT
+73 ADVS
-78 KMNKVAAYVASFT
+78 KMDKVAAYVASFT
-91 YDKSNSDEYLMVLNG
+91 YDKSNSDPYLMVLNG

-119 MLKQVG
+119 MLGEVG
-125 LAAKT
+125 LTAKT

-135 ENEEIPMKTA
+135 ENEEIPMKEA

-158 TVYLLYIGGDVLG
+158 SVYLLYIGGDVLG
-171 EKTFISNKINSR
+171 QKTFISQKLNSR
-183 FLYKQISSN
+183 FLYKEISKN
-192 KYGVYSW
+192 KYAVYSW
-199 IQFNDE
+199 IQFDDE
-205 VNSYSKATQ
+205 VKGYDKATQ

-228 EVIANDFTR
+228 EVIAKEFTR
-237 GAIAVSKV
+237 GCIGISKV

-255 RGAFVYQKRI
+255 RGAFVYTKRI
-265 QSISIPSSVSKI
+265 QSISISSSVNKI

-325 PSFVEVIGDDAFCGN
+325 PSFVEVIGGDAFCGN
-340 NHIVDITIPAT
+340 DHIVDITIPAT

-395 ASVVSFSYDAF
+395 ASVTSFSYDAF

-429 EIQNLLVDTSG
+429 KIQNLLVDTSG

-472 IPKSDLYHNYKVY
+472 IPKSNLYHDYKVD
-485 ATKSETCT
+485 AIKSEACAN
-493 KDGSIS
+493 DGCIT

-506 SNKTEDTTYATGH
+506 SRRTEDTTYATGH
-519 SFSSAW
+519 SFSSTW

-549 TDVIYISPTGN
+549 TDVIYVSPTGN
-560 HTYTAWKTVTEP
+560 HTYTAWKTTKNP
-572 TCTKPGSQKCECTV
+572 DCTKPGEQRCSCTV
-586 CGKILTREIDPLGH
+586 CGKVLTRELDPLGH
-600 KYVDTIVDATYDAKG
+600 KYVDTVVDATYDAKG
-615 YTLHKCSVCGYS
+615 YTLHKCSVCGSS

-634 VLVLGYVKNLRATNT
+634 ILVLGYVKNLKVTRQNP
-649 KEHFLTLEWS
+649 KFITLEWS
-659 ISDDNSGYEVQ
+659 MSTDGSGYE
-670 QYKGGKWT
+670 
-678 EIYKTDRSDLSSLT
+678 
-692 VSELAAG
+692 
-699 TSYTFRVRLRK
+699 
-710 VSGSTVQYGG
+710 
-720 YTRLTVTTVLPNVTA
+720 
-735 FTAPQTT
+735 
-742 SRTVTLK
+742 
-749 WDKNAEATGY
+749 
-759 VVEQYKGGKWAQ
+759 VEQYKGGKWTQ
-771 ILQTAN
+771 ILKTTGN
-777 STTLQCTAASL
+777 TTLQCTASSL
-788 VPETRYSFRMKSYK
+788 APETRYSFRIKSYK
-802 KTGSTVVYSDYT
+802 KTGSAVVCSDYT

-820 RIACVSS
+820 RIACVSG
-827 LTAKSSTVSSVAL
+827 LTAKSSTVSSVTL
-840 SWAKSATAT
+840 SWNKVASAT

-857 GGKWDTVLTTKDNTT
+857 GGKWNTVLTTKNNTA
-872 LSCNVTGL
+872 LSCKVTGL
-880 TAGATYKARIKCYR
+880 AAGSTYKARIKCYR

-905 LESNV
+905 LEADVN
-910 STRIANVTGFKAS
+910 TRIANVTGFKAS

-930 TFSWNKNAAAT
+930 TFSWNKNTAAT

-957 NAGNNTTL
+957 NAKSNTTL

-986 KTTTATYFSE
+986 KTTATTYFSD

-1001 ADTRISNVSS
+1001 ADTRIPNVTS

-1020 QITLSWNR
+1020 QVTLSWKR
-1028 NTIADGY
+1028 NAAADGY
-1035 IVEIYRGGKWEQ
+1035 TVEIYRGGKWEQ
-1047 VLSTTSNTILS
+1047 VLCATSNTKLS
-1058 CKVTGLAEGSTYS
+1058 CKITGLAEGSTYS

-1076 YKLRNG
+1076 YKVKNG
-1082 AYSFSEYLKS
+1082 RTVFSEYLKS
-1092 TATTAPVPV
+1092 TATTGLNPVA
-1101 KISNTSTTT
+1101 KLGEQTSNT
-1110 ASQIEFYWNMN
+1110 ASSIRFSWARK
-1121 SRATGYV
+1121 SCATGYI

-1135 KWTEIL
+1135 KWNLVTKT
-1141 RTSSNK
+1141 TSN
-1147 TVSCKAT
+1147 TVTSCQITNLKAGT
-1154 GLSANSSYSF
+1154 SYTF
-1164 RIRAYLRTDDN
+1164 RVRAYL
-1175 TVIYSDYSRTTLKT
+1175 TVNGSTIYSDNVRTVQTT
-1189 KAKA
+1189 K

>member
-1 MKIFKKV
+1 MNIFKKIPAV
-8 LTALATVAVIASL
+8 IASVAVIVSL
-21 SAVAVAAESYV
+21 SAVAVSANSYV
-32 PEISDGITKDV
+32 PEVSDVVTEDIEVVFDSATK
-43 EITSAIATT
+43 A
-52 EQREEAQQKIADYI
+52 QREQAQQIIADYI
-66 ARNIPDS
+66 AKNIPNGI
-73 LADVT
+73 ADVS
-78 KMNKVAAYVASFT
+78 KMDKVAAYVASFT
-91 YDKSNSDEYLMVLNG
+91 YDKSNSDPYLMVLNG
-106 SGNPNASA
+106 SGNPSASA

-119 MLKQVG
+119 MLGEVG
-125 LAAKT
+125 LTAKI

-145 SSMMTTAVRLGDG
+145 TSMATTAVRLGDG
-158 TVYLLYIGGDVLG
+158 SVYLLYIGGDVLG
-171 EKTFISNKINSR
+171 QKTFISQKLNSR
-183 FLYKQISSN
+183 FLYKEISKN
-192 KYGVYSW
+192 KYAVYSW
-199 IQFNDE
+199 IQFDDE
-205 VNSYSKATQ
+205 VKGYDKATQ

-228 EVIANDFTR
+228 EVIAEEFTR
-237 GAIAVSKV
+237 GCIGVSKV
-245 TIPNTVTEIQ
+245 TIPNTVTEIR
-255 RGAFVYQKRI
+255 RGAFVYTKRI
-265 QSISIPSSVSKI
+265 QSISISSSVNKI

-325 PSFVEVIGDDAFCGN
+325 PSFVEVIGGDAFCGN

-395 ASVVSFSYDAF
+395 ASVTSFSYDAF

-421 SQKLTGKD
+421 SQKLTGSD

-472 IPKSDLYHNYKVY
+472 VPKSNLYHDYKVD
-485 ATKSETCT
+485 AIKSEACAN
-493 KDGSIS
+493 DGSIT

-506 SNKTEDTTYATGH
+506 SHRTEDTTYATGH
-519 SFSSAW
+519 SFSSTW

-535 QGSQSRHCTKCDEK
+535 QGSQSRHCSKCDKK
-549 TDVIYISPTGN
+549 TDVIYVAPTGN
-560 HTYTAWKTVTEP
+560 HTYTAWKTTKNP
-572 TCTKPGSQKCECTV
+572 DCTKPGEQRCSCTV
-586 CGKILTREIDPLGH
+586 CGKVLTRELDPLGH
-600 KYVDTIVDATYDAKG
+600 KYVDTVVDATYDAKG
-615 YTLHKCSVCGYS
+615 YTLHKCSVCGSS

-634 VLVLGYVKNLRATNT
+634 ILVLGYVKNLKVTRQNP
-649 KEHFLTLEWS
+649 KFITLEWS
-659 ISDDNSGYEVQ
+659 MSTDGSGYEVE
-670 QYKGGKWT
+670 QYKGGKWVR
-678 EIYKTDRSDLSSLT
+678 ISKTDSSANCALT
-692 VSELAAG
+692 VTNLTPG

-720 YTRLTVTTVLPNVTA
+720 YIRAVATTVLPNVTT
-735 FTAPQTT
+735 FTAPAAT
-742 SRTVTLK
+742 SRTITLK
-749 WDKNAEATGY
+749 WDKNADATGY
-759 VVEQYKGGKWAQ
+759 VVEQYKGGKWTQ
-771 ILQTAN
+771 ILKTTGN
-777 STTLQCTAASL
+777 TTLQCTASSL
-788 VPETRYSFRMKSYK
+788 APETRYSFRMKSYK
-802 KTGSTVVYSDYT
+802 KTGSAVVCSDYT

-820 RIACVSS
+820 RIACVSG
-827 LTAKSSTVSSVAL
+827 LTAKSSTVSSVTL
-840 SWAKSATAT
+840 SWNKVASAT
-849 GYVVEIYK
+849 GYVVEIFK
-857 GGKWDTVLTTKDNTT
+857 GGKWNTVLTTKNNTA
-872 LSCNVTGL
+872 LSCKVTGL
-880 TAGATYKARIKCYR
+880 AAGSTYKARIKCYR
-894 LTNGAYSFSEY
+894 LANGAYSFSEY
-905 LESNV
+905 LEADVN
-910 STRIANVTGFKAS
+910 TRIANVTGFKAS

-930 TFSWNKNAAAT
+930 TFSWNKNTAAT
-941 GYIVEIY
+941 GGYIVEIY

-957 NAGNNTTL
+957 NAKSNTTL

-986 KTTTATYFSE
+986 KTTATTYFSD

-1001 ADTRISNVSS
+1001 ADTRIPNVTS

-1020 QITLSWNR
+1020 QVTLSWSR
-1028 NTIADGY
+1028 NTAADGY
-1035 IVEIYRGGKWEQ
+1035 TVEIYRGGKWEQ
-1047 VLSTTSNTILS
+1047 VLCATSNTKLS
-1058 CKVTGLAEGSTYS
+1058 CKITGLAEGSTYS

-1076 YKLRNG
+1076 YKVKNG
-1082 AYSFSEYLKS
+1082 RTVFSEYLKS
-1092 TATTAPVPV
+1092 TATTGLNPVA
-1101 KISNTSTTT
+1101 KLGEQTNST
-1110 ASQIEFYWNMN
+1110 ASSIRFSWARK
-1121 SRATGYV
+1121 SCATGYI

-1135 KWTEIL
+1135 KWNLVTKT
-1141 RTSSNK
+1141 TSN
-1147 TVSCKAT
+1147 TVTSCQIT
-1154 GLSANSSYSF
+1154 NLNSGMSYTC
-1164 RIRAYLRTDDN
+1164 RVRAYL
-1175 TVIYSDYSRTTLKT
+1175 TVNGSTIYSDNVRTVQTT
-1189 KAKA
+1189 K